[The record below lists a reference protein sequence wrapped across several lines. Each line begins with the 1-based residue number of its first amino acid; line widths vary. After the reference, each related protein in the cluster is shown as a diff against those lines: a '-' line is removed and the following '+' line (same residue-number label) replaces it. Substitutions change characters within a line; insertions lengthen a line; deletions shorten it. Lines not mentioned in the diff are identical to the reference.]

1 MKVPGPGEMEFS
13 WVDDAGVKVSEKA
26 KLNVA

>member
-13 WVDDAGVKVSEKA
+13 WVDDAGEKVSEKL
-26 KLNVA
+26 KLNVV